1 MQNDYQRLDKVVNK
15 AKARRDTPGP
25 DASFISAIKQPQ
37 QGQRQVK
44 KQALARLPPLIFLVL
59 GVPDASLQSACL
71 CGSISI
77 FHSFFLPQRFS
88 LAHGHPRRKIRDGKD
103 HVRVL

>member
-25 DASFISAIKQPQ
+25 DTSFISAIKQPQ
-37 QGQRQVK
+37 RAEAGK
-44 KQALARLPPLIFLVL
+44 KAALAWLPPLIFLAL

-71 CGSISI
+71 CGSVSI
-77 FHSFFLPQRFS
+77 FHSFFFTS
-88 LAHGHPRRKIRDGKD
+88 TF
-103 HVRVL
+103 